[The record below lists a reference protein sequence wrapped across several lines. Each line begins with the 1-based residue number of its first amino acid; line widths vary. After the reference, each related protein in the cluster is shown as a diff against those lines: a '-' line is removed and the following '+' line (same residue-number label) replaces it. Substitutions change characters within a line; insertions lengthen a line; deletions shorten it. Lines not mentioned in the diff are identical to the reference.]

1 MLKKEID
8 MIARINKM
16 LSDLTEGDLSSKRL
30 PRDLGEF
37 EETFSLLSQVTTS
50 LKDIATQA
58 NQIAL
63 GDYTADITPRGDKD
77 ELAIAMQ
84 KMTATLREVG
94 NVAEIIAT
102 GAVLDAKVEIK
113 GKDDILG
120 NSMNSMIEMFKDIAS
135 QTDILAQGD
144 YLADIAPRWNW
155 KKKY

>member
-1 MLKKEID
+1 
-8 MIARINKM
+8 
-16 LSDLTEGDLSSKRL
+16 
-30 PRDLGEF
+30 
-37 EETFSLLSQVTTS
+37 
-50 LKDIATQA
+50 
-58 NQIAL
+58 
-63 GDYTADITPRGDKD
+63 
-77 ELAIAMQ
+77 MQ
-84 KMTATLREVG
+84 KMTTTLREVG